1 MTIAIDKRPQ
11 GCAATI
17 LAMVA
22 SDGTAAA
29 PHARALALPSATLR
43 DIADAVHALCVI
55 HGSFPGIVDHAFS
68 GSTDPFARDWL
79 EQAANAVSTERA
91 LLVRLTAAVGP
102 LPSTPG
108 QAASQAAILGQ
119 RNALELLSRSDR
131 AGCATGTAIAF
142 VLDWVAVRGVLDSC
156 ARRMALPTGEPFMA
170 AAHQAMA
177 LLKAIEA
184 SASVERAM
192 AFGAQQMLAQH
203 RGLWQLLESRAA
215 ARQAM

>member
-11 GCAATI
+11 GCAGTI

-29 PHARALALPSATLR
+29 PHARALMETTATLR
-43 DIADAVHALCVI
+43 DIADAVHALCII
-55 HGSFPGIVDHAFS
+55 HGAFPGIVDHAS
-68 GSTDPFARDWL
+68 NGCTDPFARDWL
-79 EQAANAVSTERA
+79 AQAAAAVSGERA

-119 RNALELLSRSDR
+119 RNALEMLARSDR

-142 VLDWVAVRGVLDSC
+142 VLDWAAVRGVLDSG
-156 ARRMALPTGEPFMA
+156 ARRMALPVGESFEPA
-170 AAHQAMA
+170 ATQAIA
-177 LLKAIEA
+177 LLRAIEA
-184 SASVERAM
+184 TASVERAM

-203 RGLWQLLESRAA
+203 RGLWQLLEARAT
-215 ARQAM
+215 ARHAM

>member
-11 GCAATI
+11 GCAGTI
-17 LAMVA
+17 MAMIA

-29 PHARALALPSATLR
+29 PHARALTEPTATLR
-43 DIADAVHALCVI
+43 DIADAIHALCII
-55 HGSFPGIVDHAFS
+55 HGSFPGVVDHAHR
-68 GSTDPFARDWL
+68 GCTDPLTRDWL
-79 EQAANAVSTERA
+79 EQAVTAVSGERA

-119 RNALELLSRSDR
+119 RNALEMLSRSDR

-156 ARRMALPTGEPFMA
+156 ARRMALPAGTPFAGA
-170 AAHQAMA
+170 ASQAIAM
-177 LLKAIEA
+177 LKAVEA
-184 SASVERAM
+184 SASIERAM

-203 RGLWQLLESRAA
+203 RGLWHLLEARAA
-215 ARQAM
+215 ARHAM

>member
-1 MTIAIDKRPQ
+1 MTIAIEKRPQ
-11 GCAATI
+11 GCAGTI

-29 PHARALALPSATLR
+29 PQARALTQPNATLR
-43 DIADAVHALCVI
+43 DIADAVHALCVL
-55 HGSFPGIVDHAFS
+55 HGAFPGIVDHAS
-68 GSTDPFARDWL
+68 NGCADPFARDWL
-79 EQAANAVSTERA
+79 VQAAGAISAERA

-108 QAASQAAILGQ
+108 QAASQTAILNQ
-119 RNALELLSRSDR
+119 RNALEMLSRSDR
-131 AGCATGTAIAF
+131 AGCATGTALAF
-142 VLDWVAVRGVLDSC
+142 VLDWVAVRAVLDSC
-156 ARRMALPTGEPFMA
+156 ARRMALPVGDPFTA
-170 AAHQAMA
+170 AASRALA
-177 LLKAIEA
+177 LLKVIEA

-203 RGLWQLLESRAA
+203 RGLWQLLEARAA